1 METKAV
7 RKKKLTKEEFR
18 ALMPNKLNKLGLWL
32 VEHYND
38 EPKVDTSATSKTEK
52 ASYMRAV
59 LK

>member
-38 EPKVDTSATSKTEK
+38 EPRVDTSAMSKTEK

>member
-38 EPKVDTSATSKTEK
+38 EPKVDTSAMSKTEK
-52 ASYMRAV
+52 VSYMRAV